1 MMKLLEA
8 PTQQPYFFLDT
19 APGSNMWSPE
29 LRVQPR
35 HKQLSL
41 IGYNRKHVSSR
52 AGRKSLSGRA
62 SVHAMFS
69 DTCPL

>member
-1 MMKLLEA
+1 
-8 PTQQPYFFLDT
+8 
-19 APGSNMWSPE
+19 MWSPE

-35 HKQLSL
+35 HKHLSL